1 MLNRVSDDAGNIKII
16 YYCIDVVLNEI
27 SQLICTAINI
37 ITDTILYIATA
48 KCYCDLHNIEKIKL
62 SLQRHN

>member
-1 MLNRVSDDAGNIKII
+1 MLNRVSGDVGNLKII

-37 ITDTILYIATA
+37 ITDTILYIAT
-48 KCYCDLHNIEKIKL
+48 EKMSSQL
-62 SLQRHN
+62 TRLR